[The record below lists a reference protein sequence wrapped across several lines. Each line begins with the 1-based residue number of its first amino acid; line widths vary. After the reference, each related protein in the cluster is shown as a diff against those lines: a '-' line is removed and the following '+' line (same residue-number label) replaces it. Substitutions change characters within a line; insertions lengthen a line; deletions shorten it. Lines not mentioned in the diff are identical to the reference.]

1 MRLKL
6 NYTTLEGLYL
16 NKFSK
21 LQKGVFAYLEDSSWW
36 EYLDN
41 GLQKKD
47 ILFTLDSNRSILYK
61 ASIYRKE
68 LSNKWYMH
76 SILENK
82 VVECQIVSTDYKDS
96 ENEMVVNDDNMFVLT
111 STR

>member
-16 NKFSK
+16 NKFSELK
-21 LQKGVFAYLEDSSWW
+21 DSSIAYLEDSSWW
-36 EYLDN
+36 EYVDN

-47 ILFTLDSNRSILYK
+47 ILFTLESNRSILYK

-68 LSNKWYMH
+68 LSNKWYMQ
-76 SILENK
+76 SVLENK
-82 VVECQIVSTDYKDS
+82 VIDCQIVSTNYKDS
-96 ENEMVVNDDNMFVLT
+96 ENEMVVNNENMFVLT

>member
-16 NKFSK
+16 NKFSE

-36 EYLDN
+36 DYTDKN
-41 GLQKKD
+41 LQKKD

-68 LSNKWYMH
+68 LSNKWYML
-76 SILENK
+76 SVIENK
-82 VVECQIVSTDYKDS
+82 LINCSIVSTDYKDS
-96 ENEMVVNDDNMFVLT
+96 ENEMIVNNDNMFVL
-111 STR
+111 STTR